1 LFAVFGFVSHWE
13 GAEGCVGTGC
23 TVGCVGTVDGTVTV
37 DPELAGGGETVSEA
51 DGSVGTDTI
60 VVDEP
65 VSPDGAEETGPSI
78 GADTATVDDPPRLIV
93 GVTASAS
100 NAEDAGPELP
110 CLVASAAA
118 AAPPI
123 TAERTTNFLF
133 DGDFALKMLV
143 CGITALDSAAL

>member
-1 LFAVFGFVSHWE
+1 MRLFAVGGIVAHWE
-13 GAEGCVGTGC
+13 GAEGCVGTAGC
-23 TVGCVGTVDGTVTV
+23 TVPLPGDVTV

-51 DGSVGTDTI
+51 DGSAGTDTI

-100 NAEDAGPELP
+100 NAEDADPELP
-110 CLVASAAA
+110 CLLTNAAA

-123 TAERTTNFLF
+123 TAERTMNFLF
-133 DGDFALKMLV
+133 DVDFALKMLV